1 MEMKLNIYKKGEIV
15 KTYTAS
21 EFDLMWGTVEDLL
34 NVIDVDK
41 LDDAVAIGKAVI
53 SVLPQVKPLLK
64 QIFRALRIL
73 RFVTQKP
80 KNWLACLSRHLHMHF
95 LRSAALMTNRET
107 DRGRR
112 AVVLI

>member
-64 QIFRALRIL
+64 QIFPGITDTEIRNTKTKELVGVFIKAFTYALSEIGSL
-73 RFVTQKP
+73 DDKSG
-80 KNWLACLSRHLHMHF
+80 N
-95 LRSAALMTNRET
+95 
-107 DRGRR
+107 
-112 AVVLI
+112 

>member
-15 KTYTAS
+15 KTYSAS

-64 QIFRALRIL
+64 QIFPGITDAEIRNTKTKELVAVFIKAFTYALSEISSL
-73 RFVTQKP
+73 DDKSG
-80 KNWLACLSRHLHMHF
+80 N
-95 LRSAALMTNRET
+95 
-107 DRGRR
+107 
-112 AVVLI
+112 

>member
-64 QIFRALRIL
+64 QIFPGITDAEIRNTKTKELVAVFIKTFTYALSEISSL
-73 RFVTQKP
+73 DDKSG
-80 KNWLACLSRHLHMHF
+80 N
-95 LRSAALMTNRET
+95 
-107 DRGRR
+107 
-112 AVVLI
+112 